1 MEINVTNF
9 PDENFRKYVE
19 ENCNTDGKEGL
30 SQSEIDAVNR
40 IYVSEGNIADLKGV
54 EYFSSLT
61 YLYCNSNQLT
71 NLDVSQN
78 TALTELY
85 CDSNQLTSLDVSK
98 NTALTKFDC
107 GSNQL
112 TSLDLRANTAL
123 TNIYTSYNKYPI
135 GAVGVSFPLSSFPAG
150 FDSSKASGW
159 TGAEYDSA
167 SDALINFTSR
177 SVSYDY
183 DCGNGRTMN
192 VTLSLDSYKSPG
204 DVEINEINFP
214 DDNFRKYVEY

>member
-61 YLYCNSNQLT
+61 YLYC
-71 NLDVSQN
+71 
-78 TALTELY
+78 Y
-85 CDSNQLTSLDVSK
+85 GNQLTSLDVSK

-135 GAVGVSFPLSSFPAG
+135 GVVGVSFPLSSLPAG